1 MKKLIV
7 SLLLIASVTAMY
19 AQRANVNRARN
30 MARSEN
36 PNFAGAR
43 ELIKPALQDE
53 STKNLALTWF
63 IAGEIGYREN
73 MRLETQ
79 RYFNPGAFDQSKQG
93 QIIME
98 SINFFIVADSL
109 DQLPDDRG
117 RVRPRHRRDMRRM
130 VSEYYQFGSLVG
142 YGAYLFEKNDFVGAL
157 NAFNTFLAIP
167 DLPLIEGSIPKD
179 STYYQIMFFAA
190 ISASSAENSDEAI
203 RLFELLTTK
212 DYETLAVFELL
223 HREYSLLNDTV
234 NYVRILKEGMD
245 RFPSELWF
253 IQQLINHYIYSEQ
266 PEKALEYLTTA
277 IQGDPTLAQYRFVEG
292 NLHEQLGNMEEAE
305 AAYKKALEL
314 DPDLT
319 TALEA
324 LGLFYF
330 RRALAIDDM
339 VFTIRDPQL
348 RRQEEEKAAN
358 EFRRALPLF
367 ERLAELEPTEMRH
380 KYRLR
385 GLYNVLRMDNELE
398 AISQEIERATQ

>member
-1 MKKLIV
+1 LQAKYSQTYLNKKSMKKLIV

-223 HREYSLLNDTV
+223 HREYSLL
-234 NYVRILKEGMD
+234 
-245 RFPSELWF
+245 P
-253 IQQLINHYIYSEQ
+253 
-266 PEKALEYLTTA
+266 LENP
-277 IQGDPTLAQYRFVEG
+277 IG
-292 NLHEQLGNMEEAE
+292 
-305 AAYKKALEL
+305 
-314 DPDLT
+314 
-319 TALEA
+319 
-324 LGLFYF
+324 
-330 RRALAIDDM
+330 
-339 VFTIRDPQL
+339 
-348 RRQEEEKAAN
+348 
-358 EFRRALPLF
+358 
-367 ERLAELEPTEMRH
+367 
-380 KYRLR
+380 
-385 GLYNVLRMDNELE
+385 
-398 AISQEIERATQ
+398 